1 MQLSSLPELGFRK
14 GQCFVAT
21 EVDQSLFAVVA
32 GIRRLGILTKFGR
45 ISKIFEP

>member
-21 EVDQSLFAVVA
+21 EVVNHCLLLLQEYGGWEF
-32 GIRRLGILTKFGR
+32 
-45 ISKIFEP
+45 